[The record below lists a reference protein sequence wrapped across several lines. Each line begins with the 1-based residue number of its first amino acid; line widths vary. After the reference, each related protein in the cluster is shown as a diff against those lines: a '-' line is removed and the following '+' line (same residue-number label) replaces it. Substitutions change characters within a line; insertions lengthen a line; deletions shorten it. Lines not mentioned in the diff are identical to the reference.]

1 MKLKDALSD
10 VRVRQ
15 SKLPAG
21 KKQIKLADGKGMYLL
36 INQTGKYWR
45 LDYRINSKRKTL
57 ALGVYPDVSLSD
69 ARDLR
74 HDARKLIS
82 KDVVP
87 AIHNGEVVEAA
98 KKQATRTAKADSFE
112 AVAREWFAKEKAIW
126 KPSHAQTVIGRLE
139 KNIFPWLGN
148 TPINDIEPPDM
159 LAVLRRI
166 ESRGA
171 IETAHR
177 IKRVCGQVFRYG
189 IATGC
194 CKRDPVPD
202 LRGALAPV
210 NQMHLATI
218 TDPKRVGE
226 LLRAIEGYSG
236 TFEVKCALLV
246 APYLF
251 VRPGELRH
259 AEWSEI
265 DLEAAQWRI
274 PAKKMKMKRM
284 HLVPLSRQVVAV
296 LRELQPLTGR
306 GKYLFPSV
314 RSPDR
319 PMSENTVNAALRRM
333 GFEKGEICGHGFRAM
348 ASTILHEQGWQSD
361 VIERQL
367 AHVEGNK
374 VKGAY
379 NHAEHLPERVK
390 LMQHWSDYL
399 NGLRDGAAV
408 IPIHRSRQ

>member
-1 MKLKDALSD
+1 M
-10 VRVRQ
+10 
-15 SKLPAG
+15 
-21 KKQIKLADGKGMYLL
+21 IADD
-36 INQTGKYWR
+36 IDPSIQ
-45 LDYRINSKRKTL
+45 
-57 ALGVYPDVSLSD
+57 
-69 ARDLR
+69 
-74 HDARKLIS
+74 
-82 KDVVP
+82 
-87 AIHNGEVVEAA
+87 
-98 KKQATRTAKADSFE
+98 KQATRTAKADSFE

-126 KPSHAQTVIGRLE
+126 KPSHADTVIGRLE
-139 KNIFPWLGN
+139 KNIFPWLGS

-189 IATGC
+189 IATGR

-202 LRGALAPV
+202 LRGALQPV
-210 NQMHLATI
+210 KTLHLATI

-236 TFEVKCALLV
+236 TFEVQCALQI

-274 PAKKMKMKRM
+274 PAEKMKMKRM
-284 HLVPLSRQVVAV
+284 HLVPLSRQVVAI
-296 LRELQPLTGR
+296 LRDLQPLTGR

-314 RSPDR
+314 RSTVR

-348 ASTILHEQGWQSD
+348 ASTILHEQGWNSD

-374 VKGAY
+374 VKSAY
-379 NHAEHLPERVK
+379 NHATHLPERMK
-390 LMQHWSDYL
+390 MMQSWADYL
-399 NGLRDGAAV
+399 DGLRTGADV
-408 IPIHRSRQ
+408 ISINRKA

>member
-1 MKLKDALSD
+1 MIANDIDPSM
-10 VRVRQ
+10 Q
-15 SKLPAG
+15 
-21 KKQIKLADGKGMYLL
+21 
-36 INQTGKYWR
+36 
-45 LDYRINSKRKTL
+45 KR
-57 ALGVYPDVSLSD
+57 
-69 ARDLR
+69 
-74 HDARKLIS
+74 
-82 KDVVP
+82 
-87 AIHNGEVVEAA
+87 
-98 KKQATRTAKADSFE
+98 ATRIAKADSFE
-112 AVAREWFAKEKAIW
+112 AVAREWFAKQKTSW
-126 KPSHAQTVIGRLE
+126 KPGHAKTVIGRLE
-139 KNIFPWLGN
+139 NNIFPWLGN

-189 IATGC
+189 IATGR

-202 LRGALAPV
+202 LRGALTPV
-210 NQMHLATI
+210 NQTHLATI

-236 TFEVKCALLV
+236 TFEVKCALQV

-265 DLEAAQWRI
+265 DLDAAIWRI
-274 PAKKMKMKRM
+274 PAEKMKMKRM
-284 HLVPLSRQVVAV
+284 HLVPLSKQVVAI
-296 LRELQPLTGR
+296 LRDLQPLTGR

-314 RSPDR
+314 RSTVR

-333 GFEKGEICGHGFRAM
+333 GFEKSEICGHGFRAM
-348 ASTILHEQGWQSD
+348 ASTILHEQGWKSD

-379 NHAEHLPERVK
+379 NHAKHLPERVK
-390 LMQHWSDYL
+390 MMQHWADYL
-399 NGLRDGAAV
+399 DGLRTGADV
-408 IPIHRSRQ
+408 IPIKRIKA

>member
-1 MKLKDALSD
+1 MALND
-10 VRVRQ
+10 LAVKKAKVT
-15 SKLPAG
+15 G
-21 KKQIKLADGKGMYLL
+21 KQYKLADGRGMYLMV
-36 INQTGKYWR
+36 TAKGAKSWR
-45 LDYRINSKRKTL
+45 LDYRFNGKRKTL
-57 ALGVYPDVSLSD
+57 TLGLYPDVSLKV
-69 ARDLR
+69 AREKRDE
-74 HDARKLIS
+74 ARRMIADDIDPS
-82 KDVVP
+82 
-87 AIHNGEVVEAA
+87 IQ
-98 KKQATRTAKADSFE
+98 KQATRTAKADSFE
-112 AVAREWFAKEKAIW
+112 AVAREWFAKEKTIW
-126 KPSHAQTVIGRLE
+126 KPSHAETVITRLE
-139 KNIFPWLGN
+139 NNIFPWLGS

-189 IATGC
+189 IATGR

-202 LRGALAPV
+202 LRGALQPV
-210 NQMHLATI
+210 KQTHLATI
-218 TDPKRVGE
+218 TDTKRVGE

-236 TFEVKCALLV
+236 TFEVKCALQV

-274 PAKKMKMKRM
+274 PADKMKMKRK
-284 HLVPLSRQVVAV
+284 HLVPLSRQVVAI
-296 LRELQPLTGR
+296 LRDLQPLTGR

-314 RSPDR
+314 RSTVR

-348 ASTILHEQGWQSD
+348 ASTILHEQGWKSD

-390 LMQHWSDYL
+390 MMQHWADYL
-399 NGLRDGAAV
+399 DGLRTGADV
-408 IPIHRSRQ
+408 VPIRRKA

>member
-1 MKLKDALSD
+1 VKLNNALSD
-10 VRVRQ
+10 VRIRQ
-15 SKLPAG
+15 AKLPAG
-21 KKQIKLADGKGMYLL
+21 KKQIKFADGKGMYLL

-45 LDYRINSKRKTL
+45 LDYRFNGKRKTMS
-57 ALGVYPDVSLSD
+57 LGVYPDVSLSE
-69 ARDLR
+69 ARDMR
-74 HDARKLIS
+74 HDKRKLIR
-82 KDVVP
+82 
-87 AIHNGEVVEAA
+87 NGIDPSAQR
-98 KKQATRTAKADSFE
+98 QATKKADADSFE

-126 KPSHAQTVIGRLE
+126 KPGHAKTVIGRLE
-139 KNIFPWLGN
+139 NNIFPWLGN
-148 TPINDIEPPDM
+148 TPINDIEPPDL

-166 ESRGA
+166 EARGA
-171 IETAHR
+171 VETAHR

-189 IATGC
+189 IATGR

-202 LRGALAPV
+202 LRGALQPV
-210 NQMHLATI
+210 KTLHLATI

-236 TFEVKCALLV
+236 TFEVKCALQV

-274 PAKKMKMKRM
+274 PAPKMKMKRM
-284 HLVPLSRQVVAV
+284 HLVPLSKQVVAV
-296 LRELQPLTGR
+296 LRELEPLTGR

-314 RSPDR
+314 RSTVR

-348 ASTILHEQGWQSD
+348 ASTILHEQGWNSD
-361 VIERQL
+361 IIERQL

-390 LMQHWSDYL
+390 LMQHWADYL
-399 NGLRDGAAV
+399 DGLRTGAKV
-408 IPIHRSRQ
+408 IPIKIRG

>member
-1 MKLKDALSD
+1 MALSD
-10 VRVRQ
+10 LQARRAKV
-15 SKLPAG
+15 PAG
-21 KKQIKLADGKGMYLL
+21 KTFKRLTDGKGMYLL
-36 INQTGKYWR
+36 VKHAGKYWR
-45 LDYRINSKRKTL
+45 MDYRFAGKRKTL
-57 ALGVYPDVSLSD
+57 SLGVYPDVSLKRAREKRDD
-69 ARDLR
+69 ARRMIAD
-74 HDARKLIS
+74 DIDPS
-82 KDVVP
+82 MQ
-87 AIHNGEVVEAA
+87 
-98 KKQATRTAKADSFE
+98 KQATRTAKKDSFE

-126 KPSHAQTVIGRLE
+126 KPSHADTVIGRLE
-139 KNIFPWLGN
+139 NNIFPWLGD

-189 IATGC
+189 IATGR

-202 LRGALAPV
+202 LRGALQPV
-210 NQMHLATI
+210 KQTHLATI

-236 TFEVKCALLV
+236 TFEVKCALQV

-265 DLEAAQWRI
+265 DIEAAQWRI
-274 PAKKMKMKRM
+274 PAEKMKMGRL
-284 HLVPLSRQVVAV
+284 HLVPLSRQVVAI
-296 LRELQPLTGR
+296 LRDLQPLTGR

-314 RSPDR
+314 RSATR
-319 PMSENTVNAALRRM
+319 PMSENTINAALRRM
-333 GFEKGEICGHGFRAM
+333 GFEKGEICGHGFRSM
-348 ASTILHEQGWQSD
+348 ASTILHEQGWNTD

-367 AHVEGNK
+367 AHVESNK
-374 VKGAY
+374 VKSAY

-390 LMQHWSDYL
+390 LMQAWSDYL
-399 NGLRDGAAV
+399 DGLRTGADV
-408 IPIHRSRQ
+408 IPIKRKA